1 MGTVVIGG
9 VLFFMACT
17 TVVVY
22 CCLCV
27 AGREDEY
34 MEQAL
39 SEHYQNIMHKD
50 VNSHSGQNGIH
61 Y

>member
-1 MGTVVIGG
+1 MSTVIVGAA
-9 VLFFMACT
+9 LFFAACT

-34 MEQAL
+34 MEQML
-39 SEHYQNIMHKD
+39 SEHYKNILNQDIDLSRK
-50 VNSHSGQNGIH
+50 
-61 Y
+61 